1 MDMVITGQT
10 DYGQTYGHGDY
21 RALLVSPAFQ

>member
-1 MDMVITGQT
+1 MIMDRHMDMVIIGQT

-21 RALLVSPAFQ
+21 RTN